1 MANHSGRITLL
12 TNIPAPYRVA
22 MWNHLAH
29 LTGGDTK
36 VLFIGPAEDCREW
49 AVPAQHM
56 AFDWGFLSR
65 GTDPSRLSAQ
75 TVSAVGMLLHLLCRR
90 PRTVVC
96 GGYDSFAAWVSFCW
110 CKLFGKRFVLWLESN
125 ARDRREPGRIKRGLK
140 KWIVSKAD
148 GIAASGSAT
157 VDYVTA
163 LGAARNRIFLAPFGG
178 DVELFTRRSRSVDAD
193 REKRALGFPTHLVLY
208 SGRLVRA
215 KGVFV
220 LLEAFR
226 RVASELPDTGLL
238 IVGHGPDQQA
248 MRQLAKQLQLRRV
261 FFLGPQPY
269 ERMPYYYAL
278 ADVLVLPTFSDA
290 WGFVVNEAFACGV
303 PAIVSRVAGACDDL
317 VVEGETGFAVS
328 PGNPVVLAEQIL
340 LVLKNPE
347 LRARLSEGCRRR
359 IRHYS
364 AEACAEGL
372 LAAARGNR
380 NEVRN

>member
-1 MANHSGRITLL
+1 MANRSGRITLL

-22 MWNHLAH
+22 TWNHLDR
-29 LTGGDTK
+29 LTGGDSK
-36 VLFIGPAEDCREW
+36 VLFISPAEYRRKW
-49 AVPAQHM
+49 AVPAEHM
-56 AFDWGFLSR
+56 EFDCGFLSR
-65 GTDPSRLSAQ
+65 GGDPSRPSVQ
-75 TVSAVGMLLHLLCRR
+75 VVSAAGMLLHLLHRR
-90 PRTVVC
+90 PQTVVC
-96 GGYDSFAAWVSFCW
+96 GGYDSVAAWVSFCW
-110 CKLFGKRFVLWLESN
+110 CKLFRKRFVLWLESN

-148 GIAASGSAT
+148 GIAAAGSAT
-157 VDYVTA
+157 VEYVTA
-163 LGAARNRIFLAPFGG
+163 QGAHRNRIFLAPLGG

-193 REKRALGFPTHLVLY
+193 REKRALGFPPHLVLY

-226 RVASELPDTGLL
+226 QVASELPQAGLL
-238 IVGHGPDQQA
+238 IVGHGPEQQA
-248 MRQLAKQLQLRRV
+248 MRRLAEQLQLRHV

-269 ERMPYYYAL
+269 ERMPDYYAL
-278 ADVLVLPTFSDA
+278 ADVLVLPTFSDP

-303 PAIVSRVAGACDDL
+303 PAIVSRAAGACDDL
-317 VVEGETGFAVS
+317 VVEGETGFAIS
-328 PGNPVVLAEQIL
+328 SGNSAELAERIL

-347 LRARLSEGCRRR
+347 LRTRLSEGCRRR

-364 AEACAEGL
+364 AEACAKGL

-380 NEVRN
+380 NEIRN